1 MAAIHAA
8 ADAAPLPR
16 RRSVAHA
23 LSLAFV
29 WLAVASSAIVFSEPA
44 PVDVL
49 VAGLLVLLPV
59 VGLVQFTPGL
69 LALSGGWL
77 TLGALALLA
86 TLGADL
92 PERALVHAAV
102 TVFLAFTFLLF
113 AGFVMR
119 NAHLHASLMM
129 HAMVTAAIIASLAGL
144 VGYFGLLPGAQEL
157 FTKYGRASATFKDP
171 NVFGAFLVLPAAWLT
186 HEIVTRPL
194 ARGLVLAPMA
204 ALLMIAILLSFSRG
218 AWLNLAFA
226 IVIVAYLAFLTART
240 EWQRW
245 YVVAMAL
252 VAAVAALAVLG
263 AAARIDTVEDL
274 LHSRAALD
282 QSYDMGPEGRFGGQ
296 AKAAQL
302 ILENPFGIGPQQF
315 APLYHIEE
323 PHNVYLAL
331 FLNSGWLGGFLF
343 IALLLA
349 TAFMGLAQCF
359 RQTTTQGIFIATYA
373 TFLAHLV
380 EGFVIDLDHWRHF
393 FLILALIWGL
403 ILAEPVRLNR
413 ASHGLPRPGPHPP
426 YLGPTR
432 PPRLL
437 LPAAPRL
444 IQALP
449 IPRRER
455 GREDSR
461 PSRVAGRTFGHNR
474 S

>member
-8 ADAAPLPR
+8 ADAAPHLR

-29 WLAVASSAIVFSEPA
+29 WLAVASSAIVFTEPA
-44 PVDVL
+44 PVDAL
-49 VAGLLVLLPV
+49 VAGLLILLPV
-59 VGLVQFTPGL
+59 VGLMRFTPGL
-69 LALSGGWL
+69 VALFGGWL
-77 TLGALALLA
+77 ALGGLAFLA
-86 TLGADL
+86 TLGAEL
-92 PERALVHAAV
+92 PERAMVHASV

-129 HAMVTAAIIASLAGL
+129 HAMVTAALIASIAAL
-144 VGYFGLLPGAQEL
+144 VGYFGLLPGAEEL
-157 FTKYGRASATFKDP
+157 FTKFGRASATFKDP

-186 HEIVTRPL
+186 HEIVTRPP
-194 ARGLVLAPMA
+194 ARGLLLAPIV
-204 ALLMIAILLSFSRG
+204 ALIVIAVLLSFSRG
-218 AWLNLAFA
+218 AWLNLAIA
-226 IVIVAYLAFLTART
+226 IGIVSYLAFLTART
-240 EWQRW
+240 EWKRW

-263 AAARIDTVEDL
+263 AASRIDKVEEL

-302 ILENPFGIGPQQF
+302 ILDNPLGIGPQQF
-315 APLYHIEE
+315 APLHHIEE

-343 IALLLA
+343 IALLLT
-349 TAFMGLAQCF
+349 TAFMGLAHCF
-359 RQTTTQGIFIATYA
+359 RQTSTQGIFIATYA

-393 FLILALIWGL
+393 FLIMAMIWGL
-403 ILAEPVRLNR
+403 ILAEPVRLHR
-413 ASHGLPRPGPHPP
+413 TGHGLPKPGPLPP
-426 YLGPTR
+426 YLGPSR

-437 LPAAPRL
+437 VPAAPKL
-444 IQALP
+444 VYALP
-449 IPRRER
+449 PPRRER

-461 PSRVAGRTFGHNR
+461 PSRVAGRTFSHNR
-474 S
+474 A